1 MRLNDCEFFEG
12 KCTWND
18 YYPND
23 KPCKFWIDGKC
34 IAKDEDLITEEE
46 FEELQEKET
55 NKGKDDV
62 NGR

>member
-1 MRLNDCEFFEG
+1 MSECYYWEEG
-12 KCTWND
+12 QCT
-18 YYPND
+18 
-23 KPCKFWIDGKC
+23 
-34 IAKDEDLITEEE
+34 AKDEDLITEEE